1 MVKHTEQL
9 LQNIKNYVSSY
20 NDFNVEGMMKD
31 LHEGIIFKNISN
43 GKVNLTTNGKTAF
56 KDQAKQFFKT
66 RKQTINETIIDNK
79 FIEIGINYRGIIAV
93 NLPNGL
99 KEGDKIELHGKSIFK
114 FIDNKIIEIVDI
126 S

>member
-43 GKVNLTTNGKTAF
+43 GEVNLKTNGKQHLKT
-56 KDQAKQFFKT
+56 KQNSFSKP
-66 RKQTINETIIDNK
+66 ENK
-79 FIEIGINYRGIIAV
+79 R
-93 NLPNGL
+93 LL
-99 KEGDKIELHGKSIFK
+99 KPL
-114 FIDNKIIEIVDI
+114 
-126 S
+126 